1 MQKFI
6 IFKDTVGRHQFIN
19 CLHLI
24 RFEVK
29 EDSNHPGMV
38 VKFFLSGDKDIEWG
52 KRCNSGSE
60 AKTMISDVSD
70 LIKVFLGDDVRILNL
85 Q

>member
-6 IFKDTVGRHQFIN
+6 IFNDTAGRSQFIN

-29 EDSNHPGMV
+29 ESTNISGLC
-38 VKFFLSGDKDIEWG
+38 VKFFLSSDKDIEWNKG
-52 KRCNSGSE
+52 CDNVKSMK
-60 AKTMISDVSD
+60 AVLVDKIAD
-70 LIKVFLGDDVRILNL
+70 FLKNDARLLSLLD
-85 Q
+85 

>member
-6 IFKDTVGRHQFIN
+6 IFNDTAGRSQFVN

-29 EDSNHPGMV
+29 ESTNIPGLC
-38 VKFFLSGDKDIEWG
+38 VKFFLSSDKDIEWNKG
-52 KRCNSGSE
+52 CDNVKSMK
-60 AKTMISDVSD
+60 AVMVDKITD
-70 LIKVFLGDDVRILNL
+70 FLKNDARILSL
-85 Q
+85 SD